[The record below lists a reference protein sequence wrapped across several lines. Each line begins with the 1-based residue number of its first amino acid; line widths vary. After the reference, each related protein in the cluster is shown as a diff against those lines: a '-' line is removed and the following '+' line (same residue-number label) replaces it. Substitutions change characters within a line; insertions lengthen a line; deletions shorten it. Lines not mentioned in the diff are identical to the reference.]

1 MHMIMELIISCIA
14 QANEDPIQKK
24 KKKKLKIETE
34 VKRPLSKANIGR
46 WIPMCQKAYKKLKK
60 TLHHSTYPFFVE
72 SLQTTPMG
80 NGDTS

>member
-1 MHMIMELIISCIA
+1 MIMELIISCIA

-46 WIPMCQKAYKKLKK
+46 
-60 TLHHSTYPFFVE
+60 
-72 SLQTTPMG
+72 
-80 NGDTS
+80 